1 MNSSQLFGITTIA
14 YLLSSVCY
22 IGLFVFRNKKAG
34 QVGLGLAVLGI
45 LAQTI
50 GLGLRWQESYT
61 LGIGHAP
68 LTNMYESLLFFAW
81 CAAIFYVLLEIKF
94 KLPVI
99 GAFAMPIPFITLAY
113 TSVDK
118 GLSRDISPLVPALQS
133 NWLIAHVI
141 TCFIGYGAFAVAAG
155 LGILY
160 LLKGEYDG
168 HTVPQLFFSFKGRIR
183 RWIYFVAVIAQ
194 SMTSIVLAVC
204 CYFVFDATIHPA
216 VKTIALFFLIP
227 VSLVSLWSHVP
238 LSIKRLHDFNLAWPW
253 IFIPG
258 INTILLVWPGNIKE
272 NKFGPP
278 SKDTVKPEF
287 GNILTSLPAQR
298 DIDDI
303 IHKTIIFG
311 FMWLSAG
318 IITGAVWANEAW
330 GTYWSWDPKE
340 TWSIITWFVYAL
352 TLHARFTRGWNGSRI
367 AWLAVIGFIS
377 VFFTY
382 FGVNYLLA
390 GLHSYGSN

>member
-14 YLLSSVCY
+14 YLLSSVFY
-22 IGLFVFRNKKAG
+22 IGLLVFRQRRAG
-34 QVGLGLAVLGI
+34 QIGLALAVLGI
-45 LAQTI
+45 VLQTA
-50 GLGLRWQESYT
+50 GLGLRWHESYK

-99 GAFAMPIPFITLAY
+99 GAFAMPFPFIALAY
-113 TSVDK
+113 AAVDK
-118 GLSRDISPLVPALQS
+118 DISKEISPLVPALQS

-155 LGILY
+155 VGIMY
-160 LLKGEYDG
+160 LLKQFAQNR
-168 HTVPQLFFSFKGRIR
+168 QLP
-183 RWIYFVAVIAQ
+183 A
-194 SMTSIVLAVC
+194 
-204 CYFVFDATIHPA
+204 AT
-216 VKTIALFFLIP
+216 
-227 VSLVSLWSHVP
+227 
-238 LSIKRLHDFNLAWPW
+238 
-253 IFIPG
+253 
-258 INTILLVWPGNIKE
+258 
-272 NKFGPP
+272 
-278 SKDTVKPEF
+278 
-287 GNILTSLPAQR
+287 LTGSLPELR
-298 DIDDI
+298 VLDDL

-352 TLHARFTRGWNGSRI
+352 SLHARFTRGWSGTRI
-367 AWLAVIGFIS
+367 AWLAVLGFIS

-382 FGVNYLLA
+382 FGVNFLLA